1 MSFTWDQW
9 FMIILVV
16 AVFFS
21 LVKEWLPA
29 ELIALSALFACIC
42 AGILPIQAKSAED
55 IPFEALRVFS
65 HPAPLT
71 IACMFVVSAAL
82 ERTGVIERLGVW
94 FEQKAAKKESVM
106 LLSLIIFAAT
116 LSAFINN
123 TPVVV
128 IFMPIIIGICKRKK
142 WKATRYLIPLSY
154 AAIVGGTITI
164 VGTSTNLI
172 ASGIAEAKGLRAF
185 NLFEIA
191 PLGIVF
197 VLITAVYLMT
207 IGRRLLPDRLTLAA
221 LVNSDD
227 QRQFMTR
234 AIVKEGSDLI
244 GKTVKLALGSV
255 RTARVVEVFR
265 EGNKR
270 IGAMNEMTLEE
281 GDEIVVKGDLQALV
295 KVGNTEG
302 IKFTNEAEMGLEE
315 VRTEATTI
323 MEGIIGPNSSFIGK
337 SLKDTRFRNQYGVI
351 VVALHRQGKNITKK
365 IGEVKLQFGDT
376 LLVQGAPHR
385 MQRLFSSQ
393 NFVSLSEPQMEMTRP
408 KKAKYALTAMGG
420 FVLLGAAG
428 GFGWIPALPVFGM
441 AFGAAL
447 ACLLCGC
454 LTPKEAYEAVEW
466 KVIFMIMG
474 MLGLGL
480 GLEKTNLAAEG
491 ANTML
496 SLFNTG
502 EEMNPVIIVGAFYLL
517 AAVLTELI
525 SNQAVAALL
534 TPIAISVGIQLGID
548 PRAFVVA
555 VMFGSSASFTTPIG
569 YQTNTLVYGGGGYK
583 FSDFFKVGFPLAV
596 ILWIVA
602 SFLIPIKW
610 KLAPL
615 ILEHPVIQ

>member
-1 MSFTWDQW
+1 
-9 FMIILVV
+9 MIILVIV
-16 AVFFS
+16 VFIS
-21 LVKEWLPA
+21 LVKEWFSA
-29 ELIALSALFACIC
+29 EVTALTALFACIC
-42 AGILPIQAKSAED
+42 AGILPITARTPEE

-82 ERTGVIERLGVW
+82 EKTGVIERMGYW
-94 FEQKAAKKESVM
+94 FENKAAKKEGVM
-106 LLSLIIFAAT
+106 LITLMIIAAT
-116 LSAFINN
+116 LSAFMSN

-128 IFMPIIIGICKRKK
+128 VFMPIVIGICRRKD

-154 AAIVGGTITI
+154 AAIVGGTVTI

-172 ASGIAEAKGLRAF
+172 ASGIAEEKGLPVF

-197 VLITAVYLMT
+197 VIVTLVYVMT
-207 IGRRLLPDRLTLAA
+207 VGKKLLPDRLTLAA
-221 LVNSDD
+221 IVDSQN

-234 AIVKEGSDLI
+234 AVVKEGSGLI
-244 GKTVKLALGSV
+244 GRSVRDGLGRI

-265 EGNKR
+265 EEAK
-270 IGAMNEMTLEE
+270 IMGATDDMILEE
-281 GDEIVVKGDLQALV
+281 GDEIVVKGDLQALL
-295 KVGNTEG
+295 KVGNTDGVQFSGED
-302 IKFTNEAEMGLEE
+302 EMGLEE

-337 SLKDTRFRNQYGVI
+337 SLKETRFRNRYGII

-393 NFVSLSEPQMEMTRP
+393 NFVSLSELQTEMTRP
-408 KKAKYALTAMGG
+408 EKAKYALMAMGA
-420 FVLLGAAG
+420 FVILGAAG

-447 ACLLCGC
+447 MCVLFGC
-454 LTPKEAYEAVEW
+454 LSPKEVYESIEW

-491 ANTML
+491 ATFLLNMVEGVD
-496 SLFNTG
+496 SK
-502 EEMNPVIIVGAFYLL
+502 IILIAAFYLL

-534 TPIAISVGIQLGID
+534 TPVAISVGMQLGLD

-555 VMFGSSASFTTPIG
+555 VMFGSSASFSTPIG

-583 FSDFFKVGFPLAV
+583 FSDFFKVGFPLAL

-602 SFLIPIKW
+602 SLLIP
-610 KLAPL
+610 L
-615 ILEHPVIQ
+615 IWDIEPYSFNATETK